1 MKAVIVQ
8 TTTSNEEEAKNIAEI
23 LIKYKLAACIQLK
36 EIESIYN
43 WDGKLWCERET
54 LLSIKTKK
62 ELFSKVKSKI
72 LELHSYDTPEIIELD
87 ISNISEDYLKF
98 IKENTIWVIF

>member
-8 TTTSNEEEAKNIAEI
+8 TTTSNKEEAKKIAKI
-23 LIKYKLAACIQLK
+23 LIQDKLAACVQLK
-36 EIESIYN
+36 DIESLYN
-43 WDGKLWCERET
+43 WDGKLCCESET

-98 IKENTIWVIF
+98 IKENTI

>member
-1 MKAVIVQ
+1 MTAVIVQ
-8 TTTSNEEEAKNIAEI
+8 TTTSNEEEAKKIAKI
-23 LIKYKLAACIQLK
+23 LIQDKLAACVQLK
-36 EIESIYN
+36 DIESLYN
-43 WDGKLWCERET
+43 WDGKLCCERET

-98 IKENTIWVIF
+98 IKENTI

>member
-8 TTTSNEEEAKNIAEI
+8 TTTSNEEEAKKIAKI
-23 LIKYKLAACIQLK
+23 LIQDKLAACVQLK
-36 EIESIYN
+36 DIESLYN
-43 WDGKLWCERET
+43 WDGKLCCERET

-87 ISNISEDYLKF
+87 ISNIREDYLKF
-98 IKENTIWVIF
+98 IKENTI

>member
-8 TTTSNEEEAKNIAEI
+8 TTTSNEEEAKKIAKI
-23 LIKYKLAACIQLK
+23 LIQDKLAACVQLK
-36 EIESIYN
+36 DIESLYY
-43 WDGKLWCERET
+43 WDGKLCCERET

-98 IKENTIWVIF
+98 IKENTI

>member
-1 MKAVIVQ
+1 MKAVIIQ
-8 TTTSNEEEAKNIAEI
+8 TTTSSKEEAKNIAEI

-36 EIESIYN
+36 DIESLYN
-43 WDGKLWCERET
+43 WDGKLCCERET

-98 IKENTIWVIF
+98 IKENTI

>member
-8 TTTSNEEEAKNIAEI
+8 TTTSNEEEAKKIAKI
-23 LIKYKLAACIQLK
+23 LIQDKLAACVQLK
-36 EIESIYN
+36 DIESLYN
-43 WDGKLWCERET
+43 WDGKLCCERET

>member
-1 MKAVIVQ
+1 MKAVIIQ
-8 TTTSNEEEAKNIAEI
+8 TTTSSYEEAKKIAKI
-23 LIKYKLAACIQLK
+23 LIQDKLAACVQLK
-36 EIESIYN
+36 DIESLYN
-43 WDGKLWCERET
+43 WDGKLCCERET

-98 IKENTIWVIF
+98 IKENTI

>member
-1 MKAVIVQ
+1 MIQ
-8 TTTSNEEEAKNIAEI
+8 D
-23 LIKYKLAACIQLK
+23 KLAACVQLK
-36 EIESIYN
+36 DIESLYN
-43 WDGKLWCERET
+43 WDGKLCCERET

-98 IKENTIWVIF
+98 IKENTI

>member
-8 TTTSNEEEAKNIAEI
+8 TTTSSKEEAKNIAEI

-43 WDGKLWCERET
+43 WDGKLCCERET

-87 ISNISEDYLKF
+87 ISNISENYLKF
-98 IKENTIWVIF
+98 IKENTI

>member
-1 MKAVIVQ
+1 MKAVIIQ
-8 TTTSNEEEAKNIAEI
+8 TTTSSKEEAKKIAKI
-23 LIKYKLAACIQLK
+23 LIQDKLAACVQLK
-36 EIESIYN
+36 DIESLYN
-43 WDGKLWCERET
+43 WDGKLCCEREI

-98 IKENTIWVIF
+98 IKENTI

>member
-1 MKAVIVQ
+1 MKAIIVK
-8 TTTSNEEEAKNIAEI
+8 TTCASKEEAKYIANI
-23 LIKYKLAACIQLK
+23 LIQDKLAACVQLK
-36 EIESIYN
+36 DIESLYN
-43 WDGKLWCERET
+43 WDGKLCCERET

-98 IKENTIWVIF
+98 IKENTI

>member
-1 MKAVIVQ
+1 MKTVIVQ
-8 TTTSNEEEAKNIAEI
+8 TTTSNEEEAKKIAKI
-23 LIKYKLAACIQLK
+23 LIQDKLAACVQLK
-36 EIESIYN
+36 DIESLYN
-43 WDGKLWCERET
+43 WDGKLCCEREI

-98 IKENTIWVIF
+98 IKENTI

>member
-8 TTTSNEEEAKNIAEI
+8 TTTSNEEEAKKIAKI
-23 LIKYKLAACIQLK
+23 LIQDKLAACVQLK

-43 WDGKLWCERET
+43 WDGKLCCERET

-98 IKENTIWVIF
+98 IKENTI

>member
-1 MKAVIVQ
+1 MKAVIIQ
-8 TTTSNEEEAKNIAEI
+8 TTTSSKEEAKNIAEI

-43 WDGKLWCERET
+43 WDGKLCCERET

-72 LELHSYDTPEIIELD
+72 LELHSYDTSEIIELD

-98 IKENTIWVIF
+98 IKENTI

>member
-1 MKAVIVQ
+1 MKAVIIQ
-8 TTTSNEEEAKNIAEI
+8 TTTSSKEEAKNIAEI
-23 LIKYKLAACIQLK
+23 LIQDKLAACVQLK
-36 EIESIYN
+36 DIESLYN
-43 WDGKLWCERET
+43 WDGKLCCERET

-98 IKENTIWVIF
+98 IKENTI

>member
-8 TTTSNEEEAKNIAEI
+8 TTTSNEEEAKKIAKI
-23 LIKYKLAACIQLK
+23 LIQDKLAACVQLK
-36 EIESIYN
+36 DIESLYN
-43 WDGKLWCERET
+43 WDGKLCCESET

-98 IKENTIWVIF
+98 IKENTI

>member
-8 TTTSNEEEAKNIAEI
+8 TTTSNEEEAKKIAKI
-23 LIKYKLAACIQLK
+23 LIQDNLAACVQLK
-36 EIESIYN
+36 DIESLYN
-43 WDGKLWCERET
+43 WDGKLCCERET

-98 IKENTIWVIF
+98 IKENTI

>member
-1 MKAVIVQ
+1 
-8 TTTSNEEEAKNIAEI
+8 
-23 LIKYKLAACIQLK
+23 LIQDKLAACVQLK
-36 EIESIYN
+36 DIESLYN
-43 WDGKLWCERET
+43 WDGKLCCERET

-98 IKENTIWVIF
+98 IKENTI

>member
-1 MKAVIVQ
+1 MKVVIVQ
-8 TTTSNEEEAKNIAEI
+8 TTTSNEEEAKKIAKI
-23 LIKYKLAACIQLK
+23 LIQDKLAACVQLK
-36 EIESIYN
+36 DIESLYN
-43 WDGKLWCERET
+43 WDGKLCCERET

-87 ISNISEDYLKF
+87 ISNISENYLKF
-98 IKENTIWVIF
+98 IKENTI